1 MYHNEC
7 ILRLE
12 ASWKSHLPPFWT
24 QVVLSSLCHVLCLCH
39 SFKGWALPSSLLFHL
54 HPSSWKE
61 TKIEAP
67 TKWTWD
73 GSWSEILPLSGS
85 EKIVFTET
93 GEENCLERPGPGMV
107 LVVWPLSLETVQ
119 FLCGRLA
126 VYHIGTTRIG
136 QFPFFFALRWI
147 FSKPY
152 KSFSLV
158 SVMGEIRARLVSI
171 LRAVQRRVKEEWSLS
186 TNQNWSLRGWAQRV
200 SLSRVT
206 SNGGG
211 GKDITTCKGPKPRTQ
226 GCLFWNVPKIGPQ
239 KTLWNSRGLFD
250 GGGLTP

>member
-1 MYHNEC
+1 MGGLFQLFRGRGEDFQELGHCPLSAFYDYPQNCHGSGGYVIWLLLMYHNEC

-12 ASWKSHLPPFWT
+12 AYWKSHLPPFWT

-136 QFPFFFALRWI
+136 QFPFFFAL
-147 FSKPY
+147 
-152 KSFSLV
+152 SLNF
-158 SVMGEIRARLVSI
+158 
-171 LRAVQRRVKEEWSLS
+171 Q
-186 TNQNWSLRGWAQRV
+186 
-200 SLSRVT
+200 
-206 SNGGG
+206 
-211 GKDITTCKGPKPRTQ
+211 
-226 GCLFWNVPKIGPQ
+226 
-239 KTLWNSRGLFD
+239 
-250 GGGLTP
+250 